1 MSRKKTL
8 SEREIILFKPP
19 DIVRNFFNAISEGRL
34 KEAEDMLNHA
44 IEFFDDKEYD
54 KFQGYVRGLEG
65 LLLSIKEKN
74 RITYL
79 SEITNSPEILKKIEK
94 EFQKNVKNEFYSA
107 YDKVYFK
114 ALLDYTRFL
123 LNQ

>member
-19 DIVRNFFNAISEGRL
+19 EIVINFFNAISEGKV
-34 KEAEDMLNHA
+34 KEAEDVLNHV

-54 KFQGYVRGLEG
+54 KFQGYIRGLEG
-65 LLLSIKEKN
+65 LFLSIKEKN
-74 RITYL
+74 RSTYL
-79 SEITNSPEILKKIEK
+79 SEITNSPEIIKKMEK
-94 EFQKNVKNEFYSA
+94 EFRKNVKNEIYSP

>member
-19 DIVRNFFNAISEGRL
+19 DRVINFFNAVSEGKV
-34 KEAEDMLNHA
+34 KEAEDMLNHV
-44 IEFFDDKEYD
+44 IEFFNDKEYD

-65 LLLSIKEKN
+65 VLLAIKEKN
-74 RITYL
+74 RSTYL
-79 SEITNSPEILKKIEK
+79 SEITNSPEILKKLEK
-94 EFQKNVKNEFYSA
+94 EFRKNVKNEVYST